1 MGLFDSI
8 FGGGQS
14 KGQRKALITEAFAYG
29 EDTYSYLGKGRER
42 AEEKYES
49 GFATGQ
55 ARLAASGA
63 TLEGST
69 WENLQGELLR
79 ERTESLS
86 TLDREQEEF
95 RGSESYKVILK
106 EYETI
111 SRSGSATGITGES
124 IFTEDQQKLIAPDTR
139 KYAREREHRGE
150 VLGDHTDYNTYNKMI
165 MPSIEEWELGRFGSE
180 EQKAGYQSMLDTRIS
195 EANEWYDTKKAQDL
209 TDRLLN
215 KRFYKEER

>member
-14 KGQRKALITEAFAYG
+14 KGQKRAIVTEAFAYG
-29 EDTYSYLGKGRER
+29 EDTTSYLGKGRER

-49 GFATGQ
+49 GFATGK

-79 ERTESLS
+79 ERTETLS
-86 TLDREQEEF
+86 TLDREEEEF

-124 IFTEDQQKLIAPDTR
+124 IFTTDQRKLIAPDIR
-139 KYAREREHRGE
+139 KYSRAKEHRGE
-150 VLGDHTDYNTYNKMI
+150 ALGDYTDYNKYRSMMT
-165 MPSIEEWELGRFGSE
+165 PSFEEWEVGRFGSE
-180 EQKAGYQSMLDTRIS
+180 EQQAGYQSMLDTRIS
-195 EANEWYDTKKAQDL
+195 EANEWYETKKAQDL

-215 KRFYKEER
+215 RRFYKEDR